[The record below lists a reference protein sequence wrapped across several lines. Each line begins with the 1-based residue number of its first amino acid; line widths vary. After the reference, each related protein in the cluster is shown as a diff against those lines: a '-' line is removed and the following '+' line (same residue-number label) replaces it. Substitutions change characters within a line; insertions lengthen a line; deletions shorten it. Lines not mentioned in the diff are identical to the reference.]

1 MSLIKNF
8 ASVGGATLLSR
19 LLGFARDI
27 MMAGIL
33 GAGPVAD
40 AFVAAFRLPNMFR
53 RILAE
58 GVFNT
63 AFIPLFATAIEQKG
77 EEEAK
82 RFAANIV
89 SSLIY
94 ILIILTVLAEI
105 FMPQLILVLTTG
117 FADDPEK
124 FDLTVLF
131 ARICFPYLACM
142 SLMAAYGAILNGL
155 RKFFIAALA
164 PSLLNVV
171 LVPLLAY
178 LVFASYDTAYSGYVI
193 SWGVLV
199 GGIAQIGLVAWA
211 LVRSGYFPSLTLPKF
226 DTGLKKFWALAI
238 PAILTGGV
246 TQINILVGT
255 NIASA
260 QESAIAYLY
269 YADRLYQLPL
279 GMIGIAIGIVLLP
292 ELSRLLKAGEC
303 EKAANVQE
311 RSLFFG
317 LMLTLPSAVALYV
330 IAEPIIATLFQ
341 RGAFDAEAALQSAKA
356 LQIFALGLPAFV
368 LVKVFQPSYFA
379 REDTRTPAIFAAV
392 SVVLN
397 IAFSLLLFPRLGH
410 VGIAWATTIS
420 GWANVLMLVMTLAF
434 WRELMLPRT
443 IIGRVFSLVAVS
455 LIMGIILYFA
465 FQYLSPQFLVEK
477 LPLYWRSGALALLIV
492 VGAGSYFLML
502 HLFGIQRLGRW
513 RDFIRS

>member
-1 MSLIKNF
+1 MSLIRNF
-8 ASVGGATLLSR
+8 ASVGSATLLSR

-63 AFIPLFATAIEQKG
+63 AFIPLFAKAMEQKG

-82 RFAANIV
+82 RFSTNIV

-94 ILIILTVLAEI
+94 ILLVLTLLAEI

-117 FADDPEK
+117 FADDQEK
-124 FDLTVLF
+124 FDLTVLL

-142 SLMAAYGAILNGL
+142 SLMAAYGSILNGL

-164 PSLLNVV
+164 PTLLNVV
-171 LVPLLAY
+171 LVAVLGY
-178 LVFASYDTAYSGYVI
+178 LIIAAMDTRYASFLI
-193 SWGVLV
+193 SIGVLV
-199 GGIAQIGLVAWA
+199 GGISQIGLVAWA
-211 LVRSGYFPSLTLPKF
+211 LLKTGYFPKMTLPKF
-226 DTGLKKFWALAI
+226 DNHLKKFWALAI

-255 NIASA
+255 NIASS

-292 ELSRLLKAGEC
+292 ELSRLLKAGEQQ
-303 EKAANVQE
+303 KAADVQQK
-311 RSLFFG
+311 SLFFG
-317 LMLTLPSAVALYV
+317 LMLTLPAAVALFV

-341 RGAFDAEAALQSAKA
+341 RGAFDGQAARQSAKA

-379 REDTRTPAIFAAV
+379 REDTKTPAVFAAV

-397 IAFSLLLFPRLGH
+397 IGFSLLLFPRLGH

-420 GWANVLMLVMTLAF
+420 GWANVIMLVMTLAF
-434 WRELMLPRT
+434 WRELMLPFSVLGRT
-443 IIGRVFSLVAVS
+443 FSLLAVS
-455 LIMGIILYFA
+455 GIMGAVLYFVA
-465 FQYLSPQFLVEK
+465 DYLGPQLVVEQ
-477 LPLYWRSGALALLIV
+477 LPLWWRASALSVLILG
-492 VGAGSYFLML
+492 GAGCYFLLL
-502 HLFGIQRLGRW
+502 HLFGIQRLTRW
-513 RDFIRS
+513 RDFLKS

>member
-1 MSLIKNF
+1 VNLVKNF

-19 LLGFARDI
+19 LLGFIRDI

-63 AFIPLFATAIEQKG
+63 AFIPLFAKALEQKG

-82 RFAANIV
+82 RFSANIV
-89 SSLIY
+89 SSLIMT
-94 ILIILTVLAEI
+94 LLVLTLLAEV
-105 FMPQLILVLTTG
+105 FMPQLILLLTSG
-117 FADDPEK
+117 FADNPTK
-124 FDLTVLF
+124 FDLTVLL

-142 SLMAAYGAILNGL
+142 SLMAAYGSILNGL

-164 PSLLNVV
+164 PTLLNVV
-171 LVPLLAY
+171 LVAVLGY
-178 LVFASYDTAYSGYVI
+178 LVLAAHETRFASIVVSC
-193 SWGVLV
+193 GVLV
-199 GGIAQIGLVAWA
+199 GGFAQIALVAWA
-211 LVRSGYFPSLTLPKF
+211 LKQTGFFPKLTVPKL
-226 DTGLKKFWALAI
+226 DRDLKKFWALAI

-292 ELSRLLKAGEC
+292 ELSRLLKSGE
-303 EKAANVQE
+303 EKQAAAVQE
-311 RSLFFG
+311 KSLFFG
-317 LMLTLPSAVALYV
+317 LMLTLPAAVALFV

-341 RGAFDAEAALQSAKA
+341 RGAFDGDAAKQSANA

-397 IAFSLLLFPRLGH
+397 IGFSLLLFPRLGH

-420 GWANVLMLVMTLAF
+420 GWANVIMLVLTLAF
-434 WRELMLPRT
+434 WHELMLSISTVVRT
-443 IIGRVFSLVAVS
+443 VSLVVVS
-455 LIMGIILYFA
+455 VIMGGVLYFA
-465 FQYLSPQFLVEK
+465 ARYLGPQ
-477 LPLYWRSGALALLIV
+477 LIV
-492 VGAGSYFLML
+492 EQFPLWWRAGCLGLLVLAGAGSYFALL
-502 HLFGIQRLGRW
+502 HVFGIQRLHRW
-513 RDFIRS
+513 RDFVRS

>member
-63 AFIPLFATAIEQKG
+63 AFIPLFAKALEQKG
-77 EEEAK
+77 EEEAR
-82 RFAANIV
+82 RFSANIV

-94 ILIILTVLAEI
+94 ILLALTLLAEI

-117 FADDPEK
+117 FADDQQK
-124 FDLTVLF
+124 FDLTVLL

-155 RKFFIAALA
+155 RKFFLAALA
-164 PSLLNVV
+164 PTLLNVV
-171 LVPLLAY
+171 LVTMLGY
-178 LVFASYDTAYSGYVI
+178 LVFVVHDTRFAAIVI
-193 SWGVLV
+193 SCGVLV

-211 LVRSGYFPSLTLPKF
+211 LKQTGFFPGLTVPKI
-226 DTGLKKFWALAI
+226 DNDLKKFWALAI

-255 NIASA
+255 NIASS
-260 QESAIAYLY
+260 QDSAIAYLY

-292 ELSRLLKAGEC
+292 ELSRLLKSGEQQ
-303 EKAANVQE
+303 KAANVQSK
-311 RSLFFG
+311 SLFFG
-317 LMLTLPSAVALYV
+317 LMLTLPAAVGLYV
-330 IAEPIIATLFQ
+330 IANPLLVTLFQ
-341 RGAFDAEAALQSAKA
+341 RGAFDGQAANQSAQALQV
-356 LQIFALGLPAFV
+356 FALGLPAFV

-397 IAFSLLLFPRLGH
+397 IGFSLLLFPRLGH

-420 GWANVLMLVMTLAF
+420 GWANVIMLIMTLAF
-434 WRELMLPRT
+434 WRELMLPLSALGRT
-443 IIGRVFSLVAVS
+443 FSLMAIS
-455 LIMGIILYFA
+455 AIMGAILYFA
-465 FQYLSPQFLVEK
+465 ADFLSPQFVVEQFPLWWRASALSVLVF
-477 LPLYWRSGALALLIV
+477 
-492 VGAGSYFLML
+492 VGAGSYFFLL
-502 HLFGIQRLGRW
+502 HLFGIQRLNRW
-513 RDFIRS
+513 RDFLKS

>member
-1 MSLIKNF
+1 VSLIKNF

-63 AFIPLFATAIEQKG
+63 AFIPLFAKALEQKG

-94 ILIILTVLAEI
+94 ILLILTLLAEI
-105 FMPQLILVLTTG
+105 FMPQLILILTTG

-124 FDLTVLF
+124 FDLTVLL

-155 RKFFIAALA
+155 RKFFLAALA
-164 PSLLNVV
+164 PTLLNVV
-171 LVPLLAY
+171 LVIVLGY
-178 LVFASYDTAYSGYVI
+178 LVIVSYDTRFASILI
-193 SWGVLV
+193 SFGVLV
-199 GGIAQIGLVAWA
+199 GGIAQIALVAWA
-211 LVRSGYFPSLTLPKF
+211 LKQTGFFPKLTLPKLNR
-226 DTGLKKFWALAI
+226 DLRKFWALAI

-255 NIASA
+255 NIASS
-260 QESAIAYLY
+260 QQSAIAYLY

-292 ELSRLLKAGEC
+292 ELSRLLKAGEQQQ
-303 EKAANVQE
+303 AANVQE

-317 LMLTLPSAVALYV
+317 LLLTLPAAVALFV

-341 RGAFDAEAALQSAKA
+341 RGAFDGEAAKQSAKA

-379 REDTRTPAIFAAV
+379 REDTKTPAIFAAV

-397 IAFSLLLFPRLGH
+397 IGFSLLLFPRLGH

-420 GWANVLMLVMTLAF
+420 GWANVIMLAMTLAF
-434 WRELMLPRT
+434 WRELMLPVSAIWRAL
-443 IIGRVFSLVAVS
+443 SLLAVS
-455 LIMGIILYFA
+455 AIMGAVLFFA
-465 FQYLSPQFLVEK
+465 ANFLSPQLVVEAA
-477 LPLYWRSGALALLIV
+477 PLWWRIACLALLV
-492 VGAGSYFLML
+492 LAGAFCYFVLL
-502 HLFGIQRLGRW
+502 HIFGIQRLNRW
-513 RDFIRS
+513 QRFLKS

>member
-27 MMAGIL
+27 MLAGIL

-40 AFVAAFRLPNMFR
+40 AFVAAFRLPNLFR

-63 AFIPLFATAIEQKG
+63 AFIPLFAKALEQKG
-77 EEEAK
+77 EAEAK
-82 RFAANIV
+82 RFSANIT

-94 ILIILTVLAEI
+94 ILLVLTLVAEI

-117 FADDPEK
+117 FVDDPDK
-124 FDLTVLF
+124 FELTVLL

-142 SLMAAYGAILNGL
+142 SLMAAYGSILNGL

-164 PSLLNVV
+164 PTLLNVV
-171 LVPLLAY
+171 LIGVLGY
-178 LVFASYDTAYSGYVI
+178 LVFVSYQTRLASIII
-193 SWGVLV
+193 SSGVLV

-211 LVRSGYFPSLTLPKF
+211 LKQTGYFPRLTMPKL
-226 DTGLKKFWALAI
+226 DNDLKKFWALAI

-255 NIASA
+255 NIASS

-292 ELSRLLKAGEC
+292 ELSRLLKAGEQQ
-303 EKAANVQE
+303 KAANVQQ

-317 LMLTLPSAVALYV
+317 LMLTLPAAVALFL

-341 RGAFDAEAALQSAKA
+341 RGAFDGQAANQSAKA

-379 REDTRTPAIFAAV
+379 REDTKTPAIFAAV

-397 IAFSLLLFPRLGH
+397 IGFSLLLFPRLGH
-410 VGIAWATTIS
+410 VGIAWATTLS
-420 GWANVLMLVMTLAF
+420 GWANVFMLVSTLAF
-434 WRELMLPRT
+434 WRELMLPKST
-443 IIGRVFSLVAVS
+443 IGQVFSLVMVS
-455 LIMGIILYFA
+455 GVMGVILYFA
-465 FQYLSPQFLVEK
+465 NGYMLPQFDVDN
-477 LPLYWRSGALALLIV
+477 LPLWWRGSALALLIV
-492 VGAGSYFLML
+492 LGAGIYFLLL
-502 HLFGIQRLGRW
+502 HLLGIQRLNRW
-513 RDFIRS
+513 RNFIKS

>member
-1 MSLIKNF
+1 M
-8 ASVGGATLLSR
+8 SR

-63 AFIPLFATAIEQKG
+63 AFIPLFAKALEQKG
-77 EEEAK
+77 EEQAK
-82 RFAANIV
+82 RFSANIV

-94 ILIILTVLAEI
+94 ILLVLTILAEI
-105 FMPQLILVLTTG
+105 FMPQLILLLTTG
-117 FADDPEK
+117 FANDPEK
-124 FDLTVLF
+124 FELTVLL

-142 SLMAAYGAILNGL
+142 SLMAAYGSILNGL
-155 RKFFIAALA
+155 RKFFLAALA
-164 PSLLNVV
+164 PILLNVV
-171 LVPLLAY
+171 LVIVLAY
-178 LVFASYDTAYSGYVI
+178 LVVVSVETRTAGIIISG
-193 SWGVLV
+193 GVLV
-199 GGIAQIGLVAWA
+199 GGVAQIALVAWA
-211 LVRSGYFPSLTLPKF
+211 LMRTGYFPRMAWLKF
-226 DTGLKKFWALAI
+226 DSDLKKFWALAI

-255 NIASA
+255 NIASS
-260 QESAIAYLY
+260 QDSAIAYLY

-279 GMIGIAIGIVLLP
+279 GMIGIAIGVVLLP
-292 ELSRLLKAGEC
+292 ELSRLLKSGEARQ
-303 EKAANVQE
+303 AANVQK

-317 LMLTLPSAVALYV
+317 LMLTLPAAVALFV
-330 IAEPIIATLFQ
+330 IAEPIISTLFQ
-341 RGAFDAEAALQSAKA
+341 RGAFDGTATKQAAVA

-379 REDTRTPAIFAAV
+379 REDTKTPAIFAAV

-397 IAFSLLLFPRLGH
+397 IAFSLLLFPKLQH

-420 GWANVLMLVMTLAF
+420 GWANVLMLVATLGL
-434 WRELMLPRT
+434 WRQLLLPRSV
-443 IIGRVFSLVAVS
+443 IFNIMSLLAIS
-455 LIMGIILYFA
+455 LIMGAVLYFSSK
-465 FQYLSPQFLVEK
+465 YLEGQFLID
-477 LPLYWRSGALALLIV
+477 LPLWWRAACLGALILA
-492 VGAGSYFLML
+492 GAGSYFALL
-502 HLFGIQRLGRW
+502 HIFGIQRLNRW
-513 RDFIRS
+513 RDFVKS

>member
-1 MSLIKNF
+1 MKLIRNF
-8 ASVGGATLLSR
+8 ASVGSATLLSR
-19 LLGFARDI
+19 ILGFARDI

-63 AFIPLFATAIEQKG
+63 AFIPLFAKALEQEG
-77 EEEAK
+77 EGAAK
-82 RFAANIV
+82 RFSANIV
-89 SSLIY
+89 SSLI
-94 ILIILTVLAEI
+94 LVLLALTILAEI

-124 FDLTVLF
+124 FELTVLLS
-131 ARICFPYLACM
+131 RICFPYLACM
-142 SLMAAYGAILNGL
+142 SLMAAYGGILNGL

-164 PSLLNVV
+164 PVLLNVV
-171 LVPLLAY
+171 LVAVLAG
-178 LVFASYDTAYSGYVI
+178 LVLVSVETEFAGMIIAI
-193 SWGVLV
+193 GVLV
-199 GGIAQIGLVAWA
+199 GGIAQIALVAWA
-211 LVRSGYFPSLTLPKF
+211 LKQTGYFPKLQMPKL

-260 QESAIAYLY
+260 QDSAIAYLY

-279 GMIGIAIGIVLLP
+279 GMIGIAIGVVLLP
-292 ELSRLLKAGEC
+292 ELSRLLKSGQAEA
-303 EKAANVQE
+303 AANVQE
-311 RSLFFG
+311 KSLFFG
-317 LMLTLPSAVALYV
+317 MLLTLPAATALFV
-330 IAEPIIATLFQ
+330 IAEPIISTLFQ
-341 RGAFDAEAALQSAKA
+341 RGAFDGVAASQSAKA
-356 LQIFALGLPAFV
+356 LEVFALGLPSFV

-397 IAFSLLLFPRLGH
+397 IAFSLLLFPTLGH
-410 VGIAWATTIS
+410 VGIAWATSIS
-420 GWANVLMLVMTLAF
+420 GWANVFMLVTTLWF
-434 WRELMLPRT
+434 WRQLNLPLRAVGQ
-443 IIGRVFSLVAVS
+443 IAVLLVVS
-455 LIMGIILYFA
+455 AIMGFGLYYLA
-465 FQYLSPQFLVEK
+465 QYLAPQFVVEAFA
-477 LPLYWRSGALALLIV
+477 LWWRIGALGFLIV
-492 VGAGSYFLML
+492 AGAVIYFVGL
-502 HLFGIQRLGRW
+502 HLIGVAKLNEW
-513 RDFIRS
+513 RQLLKA

>member
-1 MSLIKNF
+1 MRLFKNF
-8 ASVGGATLLSR
+8 ASVGSATLLSR

-63 AFIPLFATAIEQKG
+63 AFIPLFAKALEQEG
-77 EEEAK
+77 EEQAK
-82 RFAANIV
+82 RFSANIV

-94 ILIILTVLAEI
+94 ILLVLTILAEI
-105 FMPQLILVLTTG
+105 FMPQLILLLTTG
-117 FADDPEK
+117 FANDPEK
-124 FDLTVLF
+124 FELTVLL

-142 SLMAAYGAILNGL
+142 SLMAAYGSILNGL
-155 RKFFIAALA
+155 RKFFLAALA
-164 PSLLNVV
+164 PVLLNVV
-171 LVPLLAY
+171 LVIVLAY
-178 LVFASYDTAYSGYVI
+178 LVVVSVETPLAGIIISG
-193 SWGVLV
+193 GVLV
-199 GGIAQIGLVAWA
+199 GGFAQIALVAWA
-211 LVRSGYFPSLTLPKF
+211 LMRTGFFPRLTWPKF
-226 DTGLKKFWALAI
+226 DSDLKKFWALAI

-255 NIASA
+255 NIASS

-279 GMIGIAIGIVLLP
+279 GMIGIAIGVVLLP
-292 ELSRLLKAGEC
+292 ELSRLLKSGAATQ
-303 EKAANVQE
+303 AANVQE

-317 LMLTLPSAVALYV
+317 LMLTLPAAVALFI
-330 IAEPIIATLFQ
+330 IAEPIISTLFQ
-341 RGAFDAEAALQSAKA
+341 RGAFDATATKQAAAA

-379 REDTRTPAIFAAV
+379 REDTKTPAIFAAV

-397 IAFSLLLFPRLGH
+397 IGFSVLLFPKLQH

-420 GWANVLMLVMTLAF
+420 GWANVLMLVVTLGF
-434 WRELMLPRT
+434 WRQLLLPWSV
-443 IIGRVFSLVAVS
+443 IFNVISLLAVS
-455 LIMGIILYFA
+455 LIMGAVLYFA
-465 FQYLSPQFLVEK
+465 SNYLSAQFLAE
-477 LPLYWRSGALALLIV
+477 LPLLWRALCLAVLV
-492 VGAGSYFLML
+492 FAGAGSYFALL
-502 HLFGIQRLGRW
+502 HIFGIQRLNRW
-513 RDFIRS
+513 RDFVKS